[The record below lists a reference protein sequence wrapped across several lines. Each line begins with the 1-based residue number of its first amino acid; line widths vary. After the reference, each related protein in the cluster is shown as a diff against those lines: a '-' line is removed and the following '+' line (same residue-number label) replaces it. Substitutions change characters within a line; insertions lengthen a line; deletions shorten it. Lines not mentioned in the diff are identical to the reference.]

1 MRCSI
6 CGGPQDTPLCRWC
19 GSEVLGDE
27 TIALTLSPAA
37 APAGANPEAVAGLLL
52 LPGME
57 EDTAARLAAKGS
69 TLDTFLAAA
78 LPRRAVLH
86 GVHHGMALAL
96 SLDTLDE
103 TVAVFSTLAECSVCG
118 SAVREED
125 LACATCGTGVYLGES
140 LTEIREM
147 LSAAEA
153 GPSDGRGLE
162 ELPAGFRRE
171 LEEIL
176 GVPLDLPA
184 ATVAGTD
191 EAHAVAEFVASLED
205 LLLDF
210 PEDPRPAPVP
220 REPGHPPLP
229 RPP

>member
-27 TIALTLSPAA
+27 EIALTLPPGETPVSVDR
-37 APAGANPEAVAGLLL
+37 EAVAGLLL
-52 LPGME
+52 LPAME
-57 EDTAARLAAKGS
+57 EHTAVRLAAKGD

-103 TVAVFSTLAECSVCG
+103 KVATFSTLAECSVCG

-171 LEEIL
+171 LEAIL
-176 GVPLDLPA
+176 GIPLDLPV
-184 ATVAGTD
+184 ATVARAD
-191 EAHAVAEFVASLED
+191 EVDAVAEFVASLED

-210 PEDPRPAPVP
+210 PEDPRPVPVP

-229 RPP
+229 RPR

>member
-1 MRCSI
+1 MTSNGNSRVQDTGPPARPGLTTARRTGSRSPDIGGLTDNRGQPIMGSEVHGGRVRCSI

-57 EDTAARLAAKGS
+57 EDPAARLAAKGS

-162 ELPAGFRRE
+162 ELPAGFRR
-171 LEEIL
+171 
-176 GVPLDLPA
+176 A
-184 ATVAGTD
+184 RAG
-191 EAHAVAEFVASLED
+191 
-205 LLLDF
+205 
-210 PEDPRPAPVP
+210 
-220 REPGHPPLP
+220 
-229 RPP
+229 